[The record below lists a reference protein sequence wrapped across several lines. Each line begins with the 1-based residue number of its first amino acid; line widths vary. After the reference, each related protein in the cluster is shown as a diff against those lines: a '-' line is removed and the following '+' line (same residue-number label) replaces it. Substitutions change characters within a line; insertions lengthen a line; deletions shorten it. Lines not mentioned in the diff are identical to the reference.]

1 MKLYLWDKAASDF
14 CQKFKSYGS
23 TPSVLLVTT
32 VNPKHLGGVRALAF
46 MASSRG
52 FMDTDVQPSRD
63 YLGWLISNSYIANKV
78 KAEVVTKPETV
89 TLEELFSYIKQESAK
104 VAWFECTA
112 TINDFVQASAWY
124 YISCCECNSKEV
136 NGPTSLICNN

>member
-104 VAWFECTA
+104 VK
-112 TINDFVQASAWY
+112 
-124 YISCCECNSKEV
+124 SCSVCIFF
-136 NGPTSLICNN
+136 LICVYFTGLILFSPMEGCLV